1 MGPAMRAPLE
11 ARVSIRGSRQAGV
24 RLPLPASREPLIR
37 RQVPRSDPPPPTS
50 APAREVVPRV
60 RLRTLLLLAA
70 AGLGVRWFVPRAV
83 GYWQLH
89 ASATEF
95 ANYASCMAGPSGPEL
110 LWQQPKEFWRLARRR
125 LLASPPA
132 ARPFAACVASPEAF
146 NESSTRARA
155 QQARASD
162 FVEYAGLT
170 PPAPDGVSFDQLG
183 IDDSRLQGLVASAGA
198 LLRKDV
204 RELLRP
210 TLRTRAAPHPAE
222 LALPAEGRGLPA
234 VQLGYAA
241 VSQRDGGYLLVTG
254 RDANFAGYR
263 SWDGGK
269 TWTAASAEDAMAR
282 ANAGRCTAGTG
293 DNGFR
298 LTSVGDGLHLES
310 WQGGDPVSSVPLF
323 GGDRRLLAF
332 SCDQQAAVALASD
345 DDQRLPVTF
354 RFCAHLGRCRDLPVP
369 AELHALPSAG
379 VALSIARVRGATIL
393 SMSRSHVVRVISSRD
408 DGQTWM
414 PAVVAYD
421 AAEYPTARFAE
432 HTPTQLL
439 PLDGRVL
446 LYAGADRPG
455 STYPVLA
462 SDDLG
467 ASWHAP

>member
-1 MGPAMRAPLE
+1 MRAPLE
-11 ARVSIRGSRQAGV
+11 ARVSIRGSRQAGL
-24 RLPLPASREPLIR
+24 RLPLAPSREPMIR
-37 RQVPRSDPPPPTS
+37 RRGPRSDPAPPAS
-50 APAREVVPRV
+50 APVREVVPPV

-70 AGLGVRWFVPRAV
+70 AGLGVRWFVPRAI

-89 ASATEF
+89 AAATEF

-125 LLASPPA
+125 LRAAPAA
-132 ARPFAACVASPEAF
+132 ARPFATCVAASEAF
-146 NESSTRARA
+146 TESSTRAHA
-155 QQARASD
+155 QQARAGD
-162 FVEYAGLT
+162 YIEYAGLT
-170 PPAPDGVSFDQLG
+170 PPAPDAVSFDQLG
-183 IDDSRLQGLVASAGA
+183 IDDSRLKGLVAAAGS

-222 LALPAEGRGLPA
+222 LAVPAEGRGLPA

-254 RDANFAGYR
+254 RDANLAGYR

-269 TWTAASAEDAMAR
+269 TWTVTNSDDPTAR
-282 ANAGRCTAGTG
+282 ANAGRCTAGAG

-298 LTSVGDGLHLES
+298 LTSVGDALHLES
-310 WQGGDPVSSVPLF
+310 WQGGDAVSSVPLL

-345 DDQRLPVTF
+345 EDQRLPITF

-369 AELHALPSAG
+369 AELHSLPSAG
-379 VALSIARVRGATIL
+379 TALSIARVRGATIL

-421 AAEYPTARFAE
+421 SAEYPTPPFGER
-432 HTPTQLL
+432 TPTQLL